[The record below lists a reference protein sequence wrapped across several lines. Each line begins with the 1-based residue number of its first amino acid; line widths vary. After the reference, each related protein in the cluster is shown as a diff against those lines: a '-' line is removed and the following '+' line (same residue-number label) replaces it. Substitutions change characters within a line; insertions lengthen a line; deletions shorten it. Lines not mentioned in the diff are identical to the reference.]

1 MYNLRRF
8 AHVDGLKTIACERPS
23 PEHLWLAVGEG
34 NLDKYVKGAIKMKK
48 EPELDQKYDFF
59 SARRLEDIVILSF
72 KESPLLRAPDL
83 HAGDLVFDY
92 LDLVSRSD
100 PIKVVVII
108 GCSQRVGLEEYVEFY
123 RKALELKLGQP
134 AIGRMYNAV
143 D

>member
-1 MYNLRRF
+1 
-8 AHVDGLKTIACERPS
+8 
-23 PEHLWLAVGEG
+23 
-34 NLDKYVKGAIKMKK
+34 
-48 EPELDQKYDFF
+48 
-59 SARRLEDIVILSF
+59 
-72 KESPLLRAPDL
+72 L

-108 GCSQRVGLEEYVEFY
+108 GCSKRVGLEEYVEFY

-134 AIGRMYNAV
+134 AIDRMYNAV